1 MKGVATARS
10 ATDRGTVGRCLPRPP
25 VARMMRS
32 IALTASRGGPRAAAP
47 QQLAMA
53 SKLPR
58 PQRATVN
65 RRQALKVQAVFERF
79 TERSIKTVMIAQ
91 AEAKAFGHTEVNT
104 EHILLGLVAE
114 ESLSKNG
121 YLNSGV
127 SSERAKAAVEAL
139 FGRKRPVSHGE
150 SIPFSREVRKMF
162 ENATHECKR
171 SNVNWISPE
180 HILLAMLS
188 MPDCNGK
195 RVLHS
200 LSADV
205 EGLKAE
211 AGKRLKGDTDA
222 EQAKKKQGAAAK
234 EQGPKMTEEYCK
246 DLCAEVRAGRIDPV
260 VGRDREVG
268 RVCQI
273 LARRTK
279 NNPILLGEPGVG
291 KTAIAEGL
299 AAAIVH
305 RAASVDGSPLP
316 EFLHSKRILQL
327 DVGLLIAGAKERGE
341 LESRVTKLIAEIRE
355 AGNIILMI
363 DEIHTLVG
371 AGSVGRGG
379 GGGLDIA
386 NLVKPALAR
395 GEFQVI
401 GATTLDEHRKY
412 IERDAAL
419 ERRFQPVT
427 VDEPTPEATLTILQ
441 GLKERYERHHRC
453 AYTEE
458 ALAAAV
464 ALSHKYIADR
474 FLPDKAI
481 DLIDEAGSRAR
492 IAAYT
497 ARQNQA
503 RAGAGGRQQQL
514 TMAPGGAGGG
524 SGSGSG
530 SSTPTPASLAASA
543 AAAGRDHPKLHEYLQ
558 VLATKDEAVKDGLY
572 EEAVILRRREVDYRA
587 ELAGPSCEGSV
598 LPVVGVEDIEAIVAA
613 WTSIPVERMSD
624 GEKERL
630 LNMRHTLASHVVGQA
645 DAVEAIST
653 ALCRARCGL
662 KDPRRPVA
670 ALLFVGPTGVG
681 KTELAKVLSEQYYG
695 SREALL
701 RLDMSEY
708 MERHSVSKLV
718 GAPPGYVGFGDGGK
732 LTEAIRRRP
741 FSVVLFDEIEKAH
754 PDVFSILLQILE
766 DGRLTDSQGRVV
778 SFKNAMIILTSN
790 VGSRLIAA
798 AGNAARNGAGV
809 FSRPGMGAGPTDE
822 KLQAAQAFKLKQEV
836 LGEVRGFFAPEL
848 LNRFDET
855 VVFQR
860 LRREDVAHIAQ
871 LLLAQTI
878 ARAGERGLGL
888 RIAPALMEHIVAE
901 GHSDEYGA
909 RPLRQAIVRLVDDPL
924 SDAVLHRK
932 FGAGVALVLG
942 LNSDGAVTVRTEAE
956 EAEAAAAEA
965 GDDLEQQ
972 HRRLAKATLAQHPSG
987 VDGGILVSVGADADH
1002 GSGSASGSEGGSNG
1016 ERSMSRERVV
1026 LTATFE
1032 EN

>member
-1 MKGVATARS
+1 
-10 ATDRGTVGRCLPRPP
+10 
-25 VARMMRS
+25 
-32 IALTASRGGPRAAAP
+32 
-47 QQLAMA
+47 
-53 SKLPR
+53 
-58 PQRATVN
+58 
-65 RRQALKVQAVFERF
+65 
-79 TERSIKTVMIAQ
+79 MIAQ
-91 AEAKAFGHTEVNT
+91 AEAKAFGHMEVNT

-139 FGRKRPVSHGE
+139 FGRKRAVSHGE

-162 ENATHECKR
+162 EAATHECKR

-180 HILLAMLS
+180 HILIAMLA

-205 EGLKAE
+205 EGLKME
-211 AGKRLKGDTDA
+211 AAKRLKGDSDA
-222 EQAKKKQGAAAK
+222 EAAKKKQAQGAK
-234 EQGPKMTEEYCK
+234 EGPKMTEEYCK

-260 VGRDREVG
+260 VGREREVS

-299 AAAIVH
+299 AAAIVS
-305 RAASVDGSPLP
+305 RASLDGSPLP
-316 EFLHSKRILQL
+316 EFLLGKRILQL

-341 LESRVTKLIAEIRE
+341 LESRVTKLIAEIKE
-355 AGNIILMI
+355 AGNMILMI

-386 NLVKPALAR
+386 NLLKPALAR

-419 ERRFQPVT
+419 ERRFQPVN
-427 VDEPTPEATLTILQ
+427 VDEPTPEATLSILM

-458 ALAAAV
+458 ALQAAV
-464 ALSHKYIADR
+464 SLSHKYIADR

-497 ARQNQA
+497 ARQQRQRQQPHMAPVSININLNTPSSFGGQSQGA
-503 RAGAGGRQQQL
+503 PSGAGAPPQ
-514 TMAPGGAGGG
+514 
-524 SGSGSG
+524 
-530 SSTPTPASLAASA
+530 SS
-543 AAAGRDHPKLHEYLQ
+543 RDPPKLHEYLQ
-558 VLATKDEAVKDGLY
+558 VLATKDEAIKDGLY
-572 EEAVILRRREVDYRA
+572 EEAVILRRREMDYRA
-587 ELAGPSCEGSV
+587 ELAGPSADGSV
-598 LPVVGVEDIEAIVAA
+598 LPVVGVEDIEAIVSA
-613 WTSIPVERMSD
+613 WTSIPVEKMSD
-624 GEKERL
+624 DEKDKL
-630 LNMRHTLASHVVGQA
+630 LNMRHTLADHVVGQE
-645 DAVEAIST
+645 DAVETIAN

-662 KDPRRPVA
+662 KDPRRPTA
-670 ALLFVGPTGVG
+670 SLLFVGPTGVG
-681 KTELAKVLSEQYYG
+681 KTELAKVLAEQYYG
-695 SREALL
+695 SRDALV

-708 MERHSVSKLV
+708 MERHSVSKMV
-718 GAPPGYVGFGDGGK
+718 GAPPGYVGFGEGGK
-732 LTEAIRRRP
+732 LTEAVRRRP
-741 FSVVLFDEIEKAH
+741 FSVVLFDEVEKAH
-754 PDVFSILLQILE
+754 PDVFAILLQILE
-766 DGRLTDSQGRVV
+766 DGRLTDSQGRTV
-778 SFKNAMIILTSN
+778 SFKNTMVILTSN

-798 AGNAARNGAGV
+798 SSSNRSAGV
-809 FSRPGMGAGPTDE
+809 FTRTPANDAALT
-822 KLQAAQAFKLKQEV
+822 AAQAHKLKQEV
-836 LGEVRGFFAPEL
+836 LGEVRSFFSPEL

-855 VVFQR
+855 VVFGR
-860 LRREDVAHIAQ
+860 LSREHVGSIAG
-871 LLLAQTI
+871 LLMEETVS
-878 ARAGERGLGL
+878 RAGERGLQVS
-888 RIAPALMEHIVAE
+888 IAPSLMEHIVAE
-901 GHSDEYGA
+901 GYSDEYGA

-932 FGAGVALVLG
+932 FPTGTRLTLG
-942 LNSDGAVTVRTEAE
+942 LNSDGAVTVRTAE
-956 EAEAAAAEA
+956 EEAAFQAAQQ
-965 GDDLEQQ
+965 QQ
-972 HRRLAKATLAQHPSG
+972 HRLGRATLAQHPSG
-987 VDGGILVSVGADADH
+987 VDGGILVSVNGGAGSPG
-1002 GSGSASGSEGGSNG
+1002 GSGNASPTASFTEEGSGRGGP
-1016 ERSMSRERVV
+1016 V
-1026 LTATFE
+1026 LVTATFE

>member
-1 MKGVATARS
+1 
-10 ATDRGTVGRCLPRPP
+10 
-25 VARMMRS
+25 
-32 IALTASRGGPRAAAP
+32 
-47 QQLAMA
+47 MA

-260 VGRDREVG
+260 VGRDREVA

-305 RAASVDGSPLP
+305 RAASVDGTPLP

-386 NLVKPALAR
+386 NLIKPALAR

-497 ARQNQA
+497 ARQSQA
-503 RAGAGGRQQQL
+503 RSGAGGRQL
-514 TMAPGGAGGG
+514 TMAQGSGGSNGGG
-524 SGSGSG
+524 GSG
-530 SSTPTPASLAASA
+530 SSTPTPASLAASVA
-543 AAAGRDHPKLHEYLQ
+543 AASRDHPKLHEYLQ

-587 ELAGPSCEGSV
+587 ELAGPSSEGSV

-624 GEKERL
+624 DEKERL
-630 LNMRHTLASHVVGQA
+630 LNMRHTLASHVVGQE

-695 SREALL
+695 SRDALL

-809 FSRPGMGAGPTDE
+809 FSRPGMGSSGATDE

-860 LRREDVAHIAQ
+860 LSRADVAEIAQ
-871 LLLAQTI
+871 LLMSETV
-878 ARAGERGLGL
+878 ARAAERGLGL
-888 RIAPALMEHIVAE
+888 RIAPELMQHIVAD
-901 GHSDEYGA
+901 GYSDEYGA

-932 FGAGVALVLG
+932 FAPGVQLVLN
-942 LNSDGAVTVRTEAE
+942 LNSDGAVTVRTEEE
-956 EAEAAAAEA
+956 EAAAAAEA
-965 GDDLEQQ
+965 GADLQ
-972 HRRLAKATLAQHPSG
+972 HHHLATAHLAQHPSG
-987 VDGGILVSVGADADH
+987 VDGGILVSLGADHDPHA
-1002 GSGSASGSEGGSNG
+1002 SGSASGSEGGSNG
-1016 ERSMSRERVV
+1016 QRSESRERVV
-1026 LTATFE
+1026 MTATFE